1 MGTWGAGPFDND
13 DAGDWV
19 YELEGAD
26 DLALVRDALEEAV
39 EAHGY
44 LDQRDG
50 AIAAAAA
57 EVVAAAA
64 GRPNSSLPEE
74 VQAWLDTVSPK
85 PTASDLDLA
94 RRALQRVCADKSEL
108 AEHWTRAGREDW
120 QAHVNDLLAR
130 LDA

>member
-13 DAGDWV
+13 EASDWV

-44 LDQRDG
+44 LDGRDG
-50 AIAAAAA
+50 AIAVAAA

-74 VQAWLDTVSPK
+74 VQAWLDTVSPT
-85 PTASDLDLA
+85 PTANDLDLA
-94 RRALQRVCADKSEL
+94 RRAIERLCGDKSEL
-108 AEHWTRAGREDW
+108 VELWTQAGRDGW
-120 QAHVNDLLAR
+120 DSHITDLRTR
-130 LDA
+130 LG